1 MPSSSSSVAVD
12 ARQQRAPA
20 FAVEHVDLRG
30 PRVRADRD
38 LRILSTAARGR
49 QHAEVGERAEQVDL
63 LLHARLRMVRA
74 DDHRVVLEE
83 RVEPAGR
90 RHQPLELA
98 VGLRQRVDLRERP
111 VLVRVRVVVGEREE
125 QEVEQVVLDHVLADA
140 AGMLVADARQAELR
154 AARRAARREDVG
166 VEELLRPVHR
176 VPEDLARDPGQG
188 GVARHLVPVAAAVH
202 QVRGPGGAD
211 VGVVEPLEHGEHVLG
226 QVLEVHVVDRVGE
239 RLLDPERLRRAEAR
253 AVLDVAPLSAVVP
266 VHRRDLVLVRAD
278 AGGDR
283 RRAHRRHRRERR
295 HAVVDVLA
303 ALHQRLQR
311 RRATGDDRALE
322 HRRLHRVDD
331 DEDELLHRRI
341 LSPAYFSPARRR
353 VPSRSHASAA
363 ITRIASGGKRIESP
377 TATRPAASP

>member
-1 MPSSSSSVAVD
+1 MVGHRQHEVD
-12 ARQQRAPA
+12 ALELEQRRGDPRQQRAPA

-38 LRILSTAARGR
+38 LRVLAAAARGR

-63 LLHARLRMVRA
+63 LLHARLRVVRA

-140 AGMLVADARQAELR
+140 AGVLVADARQAELR

-176 VPEDLARDPGQG
+176 VAEDLARDPGQR
-188 GVARHLVPVAAAVH
+188 GVARHLVAVAAAVH
-202 QVRGPGGAD
+202 QVRGAGGAD
-211 VGVVEPLEHGEHVLG
+211 VGVVEPLEHRPHVLR

-239 RLLDPERLRRAEAR
+239 RLLDPERLRGAEAR
-253 AVLDVAPLSAVVP
+253 PVLDVAPLAAVVP
-266 VHRRDLVLVRAD
+266 VHRGDLVLARGRCRWRSTPRRPASPT
-278 AGGDR
+278 GTPPRSR
-283 RRAHRRHRRERR
+283 RRAG
-295 HAVVDVLA
+295 
-303 ALHQRLQR
+303 
-311 RRATGDDRALE
+311 RA
-322 HRRLHRVDD
+322 
-331 DEDELLHRRI
+331 
-341 LSPAYFSPARRR
+341 
-353 VPSRSHASAA
+353 PSA
-363 ITRIASGGKRIESP
+363 
-377 TATRPAASP
+377 PAASARGRRRPSARASPASSRR